1 MRFAA
6 AFVFG
11 RNSITVV
18 CYSCIVI
25 ALLTC
30 RMGNCEC
37 HPEICWRAG
46 GPS

>member
-11 RNSITVV
+11 RNSISIVR
-18 CYSCIVI
+18 YSCTVI

-37 HPEICWRAG
+37 RPEIRRRAG

>member
-1 MRFAA
+1 MRFAS

-18 CYSCIVI
+18 RYSCIVI

-30 RMGNCEC
+30 RMGECEW
-37 HPEICWRAG
+37 HPEICRRAG
-46 GPS
+46 GSS